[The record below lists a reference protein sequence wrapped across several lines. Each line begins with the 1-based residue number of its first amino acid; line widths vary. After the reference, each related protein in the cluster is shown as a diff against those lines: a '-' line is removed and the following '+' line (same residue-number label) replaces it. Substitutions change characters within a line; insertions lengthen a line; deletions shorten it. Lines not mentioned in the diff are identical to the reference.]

1 MELWMIKQKNLTL
14 LTAKLWQ
21 LFVSKKRFFMDV
33 SDSIEIWVKEVGGS
47 LSMLGR
53 VGDKKWTISR
63 EQTNICSL

>member
-1 MELWMIKQKNLTL
+1 MIKQKNLTL

-53 VGDKKWTISR
+53 AGDKK
-63 EQTNICSL
+63 